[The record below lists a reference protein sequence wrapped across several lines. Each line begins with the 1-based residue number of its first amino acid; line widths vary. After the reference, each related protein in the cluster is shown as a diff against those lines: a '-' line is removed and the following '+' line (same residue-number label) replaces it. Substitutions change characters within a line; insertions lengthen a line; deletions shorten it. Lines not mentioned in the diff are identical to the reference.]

1 MNISDLI
8 THIRAG
14 TATAIMFH
22 NALPD
27 HAADCIS
34 AYGGSIDAAV
44 RLCEA
49 TLTGWGFMIT
59 AEDATVYEHHAKKI
73 HSVSKYKVFT
83 IQENVPARALLIVT
97 LMAWEAGN
105 V

>member
-44 RLCEA
+44 RLCGAMLPKRRWYVSKSGYALVGPNKNEGAQGRFCKMPSRSLLIA
-49 TLTGWGFMIT
+49 TLMVRG
-59 AEDATVYEHHAKKI
+59 
-73 HSVSKYKVFT
+73 
-83 IQENVPARALLIVT
+83 
-97 LMAWEAGN
+97 AGN
-105 V
+105 G